1 MNRIVVFL
9 LLLFVSGL
17 SLSFAEEPIRILFI
31 GNSYTY
37 RNHMPRMFMK
47 IAKANG
53 KNVEVNWCVKGKTSF
68 YRHSLRKKVYRAIQW
83 KKWDYV
89 VLQGSSRDM
98 LKERSIYYNKTL
110 PGLNKI
116 VSSIKQ
122 RNPNT
127 KLVFFMTWAYKKG
140 YPKYGYS
147 NTHYKMI
154 RRISAKY
161 KVLAT
166 DFDALLTPVGLVFE
180 NLYFKHNIT
189 TLYKS
194 DNSHPSKLGSYAAAC
209 SFYSVIFKER
219 VSHTPQAYLKIKKH
233 NVIESLVWKYTKSL
247 K

>member
-1 MNRIVVFL
+1 
-9 LLLFVSGL
+9 
-17 SLSFAEEPIRILFI
+17 
-31 GNSYTY
+31 
-37 RNHMPRMFMK
+37 
-47 IAKANG
+47 
-53 KNVEVNWCVKGKTSF
+53 
-68 YRHSLRKKVYRAIQW
+68 
-83 KKWDYV
+83 
-89 VLQGSSRDM
+89 M
-98 LKERSIYYNKTL
+98 LKDSATYYDKTL

-122 RNPNT
+122 RNPST

-140 YPKYGYS
+140 YPKFAYS

-180 NLYFKHNIT
+180 KLYFRHHIT